1 MTAALFLLSALV
13 QEDLPHRVFRG
24 EAMGSALEIQVL
36 GPDPAVL
43 DRAIAE
49 ARAEIDKLDRMMT
62 DWKETGAL
70 MEVNRNAGLNPVT
83 VPPEFLFIVK
93 RSLQVSE
100 LTNGA
105 FDITWAGAGRL
116 WKWWEKDP
124 QVPSPGEVKAAL
136 ENVGWRNVLLDE
148 KASTLF
154 LAKPGVRIGLG
165 AIVPG
170 YAGDLAM
177 RKIRTLG
184 VKDALVNLSGDILAA
199 GTNRGQPWK
208 IGLEHPRRPGETFAV
223 MPISDQAVST
233 SSDSKRFFVRDGK
246 RYGHIID
253 PRTGYPAERCQSAT
267 VTASTLAYA
276 DALATAVFVLGPEEG
291 MALLE
296 KLPGVEGV
304 IVAADGKVSVSSG
317 LSRERLGVK
326 P

>member
-1 MTAALFLLSALV
+1 MTATLLLLAALG
-13 QEDLPHRVFRG
+13 QEESQHRVFRG
-24 EAMGSALEIQVL
+24 EAMGSSLEIQVL
-36 GPDPAVL
+36 GPDPALL

-49 ARAEIDKLDRMMT
+49 ARAEIDRLDRMMT

-70 MEVNRNAGLNPVT
+70 MEVNREAGRKAVQ
-83 VPPEFLFIVK
+83 VPAEFLFIVK
-93 RSLQVSE
+93 RALQVSE

-116 WKWWEKDP
+116 WKWWEPDP
-124 QVPSPGEVKAAL
+124 AVPSPEAVKAAL
-136 ENVGWRNVLLDE
+136 ENVGWRNVVIDE
-148 KASTLF
+148 KASTLT

-177 RKIRTLG
+177 RKIRALG
-184 VKDALVNLSGDILAA
+184 VKDALVNLSGDVLAA
-199 GTNRGQPWK
+199 GTKRGQPWK
-208 IGLEHPRRPGETFAV
+208 IGLEHPRKPGETFAL
-223 MPISDQAVST
+223 MPASDQAVST
-233 SSDSKRFFVRDGK
+233 SSDSKRFFIRDGR

-253 PRTGYPAERCQSAT
+253 PRTGVPADRCQSAT

-304 IVAADGKVSVSSG
+304 IVAADGKVTVSSG
-317 LSRERLGVK
+317 LSRERLGVR